1 MSPYRD
7 PYVLLGVSPDSDDS
21 AIKSAYRRLAR
32 QHHPDH
38 NPDDSE
44 AAARFQDISWAFEQI
59 KNAGA
64 RARFAATTSSSSS
77 ILGDDFEGL
86 FARGA
91 TRPARRGKDVTVQV
105 NLTFAQ
111 AFAGCE
117 VEVSA
122 THSQI
127 CSTCGGSGAAP
138 GTASRACP
146 LCRGLGLH
154 KAGRLTTPCG
164 ECGGSGQ
171 QIDHRC
177 PDCRDGRRLVRT
189 PTRIIVPPGT
199 ADGQQLRIAGAGEPG
214 YDEPGDLIA
223 EITVAPSAL
232 FEPMD
237 GADLMVNVPVSY
249 SEAALGSHVRI
260 PTPDKTIVLH
270 LPPGSSS
277 GTLLRV
283 RGRGLPKP
291 DGERGDLYARVVVH
305 VPDKLSAAQRRLV
318 TQLRGHDDKTL
329 RDPLFSAREGDAH
342 PS

>member
-1 MSPYRD
+1 MSLHRD
-7 PYVLLGVSPDSDDS
+7 PYVLLGVSPDADDTT
-21 AIKSAYRRLAR
+21 IKSAYRRLAR

-38 NPDDSE
+38 NPGDAE
-44 AAARFQDISWAFEQI
+44 AAARFQDISWAFDQV
-59 KNAGA
+59 KNAAA
-64 RARFAATTSSSSS
+64 RARFAASTGSSAS

-86 FARGA
+86 FARGPSRA
-91 TRPARRGKDVTVQV
+91 ARRGKDIIVQV

-111 AFAGCE
+111 AFSGCE

-127 CSTCGGSGAAP
+127 CTTCGGSGAAP
-138 GTASRACP
+138 GTASRPCP

-189 PTRIIVPPGT
+189 PTRILVPAGT
-199 ADGQQLRIAGAGEPG
+199 VDGQQLRIAGAGESG
-214 YDEPGDLIA
+214 YDEPGDLVA
-223 EITVAPSAL
+223 EIAVAASAL
-232 FEPMD
+232 FEPLD
-237 GADLMVNVPVSY
+237 GADLMITVPVSY
-249 SEAALGSHVRI
+249 SEAALGSHIRI

-283 RGRGLPKP
+283 RGRGLPRS

-305 VPDKLSAAQRRLV
+305 VPEKLSAAQRRLV
-318 TQLRGHDDKTL
+318 TQLHGHDDKAL
-329 RDPLFSAREGDAH
+329 RDALFSAREDDAR
-342 PS
+342 PG